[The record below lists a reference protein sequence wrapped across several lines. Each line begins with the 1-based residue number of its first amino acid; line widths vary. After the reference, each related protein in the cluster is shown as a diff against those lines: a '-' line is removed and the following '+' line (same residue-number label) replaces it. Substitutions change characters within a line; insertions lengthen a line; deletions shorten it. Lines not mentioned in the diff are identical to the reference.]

1 VVVDLAYEE
10 VGAPSGYNC
19 LKDHGVDDEDIVATG
34 GNQNYIVAVVDI
46 RDGGHDHQAAVVRT
60 LVPAGLGSC
69 TSLAVAVDLAASLDA
84 SSLERLD

>member
-46 RDGGHDHQAAVVRT
+46 RDGGLPRW
-60 LVPAGLGSC
+60 C
-69 TSLAVAVDLAASLDA
+69 
-84 SSLERLD
+84 